1 MGYDPR
7 LREPW
12 HAAHNAK
19 ETGFITALLIKLSG
33 GTLSEERASRVLIG
47 ISLLFFVITVV
58 LLYRTVVGET
68 VKPLPTP
75 PVPTETPRRI

>member
-12 HAAHNAK
+12 HAASNAQ
-19 ETGFITALLIKLSG
+19 ESGFITALIIKLSG
-33 GTLSEERASRVLIG
+33 GALSEESASKVMIG
-47 ISLLFFVITVV
+47 ISLMFFLLTAV
-58 LLYRTVVGET
+58 LLYRAVVGDA